1 MLDKHIVPVLRPV
14 LKKLA
19 INVVSRGFSADQVTI
34 AGFASGLLCFA
45 AIAMGWYTAGLF
57 LLLLNRLADGI
68 DGELARLSKPSDAGA
83 FLDIT
88 LDFFF
93 YALLPLGFAIAD
105 PQTNALAAAVL
116 ITSFIGTGASF
127 LAYSRFAE
135 VRGVEHPDFSY
146 KGLYYLDGL
155 AEGTETVLFFCMMC
169 LLPMWFVQL
178 AWVFAA
184 ICVVTAINR
193 VWFGYRTL
201 RNNDRDLKTNR

>member
-1 MLDKHIVPVLRPV
+1 MLDKHIVPVLKPL

-19 INVVSRGFSADQVTI
+19 TNVASRGFSADQVTI
-34 AGFASGLLCFA
+34 AGFACGLICVA
-45 AIAMGWYTAGLF
+45 AIAMGWYTAGLLF
-57 LLLLNRLADGI
+57 LLLNRLADGI

-105 PQTNALAAAVL
+105 PPDNALAAAAL
-116 ITSFIGTGASF
+116 ITSFVGTGASF

-135 VRGVEHPDFSY
+135 ARGVDHPEFAY

-155 AEGTETVLFFCMMC
+155 AEGTETVLFFCVMC

-178 AWVFAA
+178 AWIFAV

-193 VWFGYRTL
+193 VWFGYSTL
-201 RNNDRDLKTNR
+201 RTTDVN